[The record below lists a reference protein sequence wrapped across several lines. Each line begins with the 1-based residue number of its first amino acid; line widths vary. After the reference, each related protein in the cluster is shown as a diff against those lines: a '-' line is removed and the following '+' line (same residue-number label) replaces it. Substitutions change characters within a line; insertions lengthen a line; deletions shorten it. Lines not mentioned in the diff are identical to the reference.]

1 MNRQGN
7 TVQISPERLRLFCSK
22 NGGQTAVSE
31 TLGYGKSFISNA
43 LHSGKMSR
51 AANKLLAATYG
62 IPENFF
68 LAPDPPKTAQ
78 PPEPKAAPQAAPQ
91 AKQMGYAL
99 RLQATDKQ
107 VFLLLEHDGEKV
119 GSAYSKRKDSSEL
132 ALTQAISYVAH
143 MIYKFCEQKTLQ
155 ESMEGK

>member
-1 MNRQGN
+1 MKRQGN
-7 TVQISPERLRLFCSK
+7 MVKISPERLRLFCSK

-78 PPEPKAAPQAAPQ
+78 PPEPKAAPQA
-91 AKQMGYAL
+91 KQMGYAL

-119 GSAYSKRKDSSEL
+119 GSAYSRRKDSSEL
-132 ALTQAISYVAH
+132 ALTQAISYAAH
-143 MIYKFCEQKTLQ
+143 MIYIYKFCEQKTLQ

>member
-1 MNRQGN
+1 MKRQGN
-7 TVQISPERLRLFCSK
+7 MVKISKERLRLFCSK
-22 NGGQTAVSE
+22 NGGQAVVSE

-62 IPENFF
+62 IPEDFF
-68 LAPDPPKTAQ
+68 LAPDPPKTVQ
-78 PPEPKAAPQAAPQ
+78 PTEPKDAQQ
-91 AKQMGYAL
+91 GGQDGYAL
-99 RLQATDKQ
+99 RLLTSDKQ

-119 GSAYSKRKDSSEL
+119 GSAYSKRKDGSEL
-132 ALTQAISYVAH
+132 ALTQAISYAAH

>member
-1 MNRQGN
+1 MKRQGN
-7 TVQISPERLRLFCSK
+7 MVQISPERLRLFCSK

-31 TLGYGKSFISNA
+31 ALGYGKSFISNA
-43 LHSGKMSR
+43 LHSGKISR

-62 IPENFF
+62 IPEDFF
-68 LAPDPPKTAQ
+68 LAPDHPKTAL
-78 PPEPKAAPQAAPQ
+78 PPEPKDAQQ
-91 AKQMGYAL
+91 GGRDGYAL
-99 RLQATDKQ
+99 RLLTSDKQ

-132 ALTQAISYVAH
+132 ALTQAISYAAH
-143 MIYKFCEQKTLQ
+143 MIYKLYEQQTLQ

>member
-1 MNRQGN
+1 MKRQGN
-7 TVQISPERLRLFCSK
+7 MVKISPERLRLFCSK
-22 NGGQTAVSE
+22 NGGQAVVSE

-62 IPENFF
+62 IPEGFF

-78 PPEPKAAPQAAPQ
+78 PPEPKDAQQ
-91 AKQMGYAL
+91 GGQDGYAL
-99 RLQATDKQ
+99 RLLTSDKQ

-132 ALTQAISYVAH
+132 ALTQAISYAAH
-143 MIYKFCEQKTLQ
+143 MIYKLYEQQTLQ

>member
-22 NGGQTAVSE
+22 NGGQTVVSE

-78 PPEPKAAPQAAPQ
+78 PPEPKAAPQA
-91 AKQMGYAL
+91 KQMGYAL

-119 GSAYSKRKDSSEL
+119 GSAYSRRKDSSEL
-132 ALTQAISYVAH
+132 ALTQAISCAAH

>member
-1 MNRQGN
+1 MKRQGN
-7 TVQISPERLRLFCSK
+7 MVQISPERLRLFCSK
-22 NGGQTAVSE
+22 NGGQKAVSE
-31 TLGYGKSFISNA
+31 ALGYGKSFVSNA

-62 IPENFF
+62 IPEEFF

-78 PPEPKAAPQAAPQ
+78 PPESKDAQQ
-91 AKQMGYAL
+91 GGRDGYAL
-99 RLQATDKQ
+99 RLLTSDKQ

-132 ALTQAISYVAH
+132 ALTQAISYAAH
-143 MIYKFCEQKTLQ
+143 MIYKLYEQQTLQ

>member
-1 MNRQGN
+1 MKRKGN
-7 TVQISPERLRLFCSK
+7 MVQISPERLRLFCSK

-31 TLGYGKSFISNA
+31 TLGYGKSFIGNA
-43 LHSGKMSR
+43 LRSGKMSR

-62 IPENFF
+62 VPENFF

-78 PPEPKAAPQAAPQ
+78 PPEPKDAQQ
-91 AKQMGYAL
+91 GGQDGYAL
-99 RLQATDKQ
+99 RLLTSDKQ

-119 GSAYSKRKDSSEL
+119 GSAYSRRKDSSEL
-132 ALTQAISYVAH
+132 ALTQAISYAAH

>member
-1 MNRQGN
+1 MKQQGN

-31 TLGYGKSFISNA
+31 ALGYGKSFISNA
-43 LHSGKMSR
+43 LYSGKMSR

-62 IPENFF
+62 IPEDFF

-78 PPEPKAAPQAAPQ
+78 PPEPKAAQQ
-91 AKQMGYAL
+91 GGRDGYAL
-99 RLQATDKQ
+99 RLLTSDEQ

-132 ALTQAISYVAH
+132 ALTQAISYAAL
-143 MIYKFCEQKTLQ
+143 MIYKLYEQQTLQ

>member
-1 MNRQGN
+1 MKRQGN
-7 TVQISPERLRLFCSK
+7 MVKISPERLRLFCSK

-62 IPENFF
+62 IPEGFF

-78 PPEPKAAPQAAPQ
+78 PPEPKDAQQ
-91 AKQMGYAL
+91 GGQDGYAL
-99 RLQATDKQ
+99 RLLTSGKQ

-132 ALTQAISYVAH
+132 ALTQAISYAAH
-143 MIYKFCEQKTLQ
+143 MIYKLYEQKTLQ

>member
-7 TVQISPERLRLFCSK
+7 MVQISPERLRLFCSK

-31 TLGYGKSFISNA
+31 ALGYGKSFISNA
-43 LHSGKMSR
+43 LYSGRMSR

-62 IPENFF
+62 IPEDFF

-78 PPEPKAAPQAAPQ
+78 PPEPKAAPQ

-119 GSAYSKRKDSSEL
+119 GSAYSRRKDSSEL
-132 ALTQAISYVAH
+132 ALTQAISYAAH

>member
-7 TVQISPERLRLFCSK
+7 MVQISRERLRLFCSK
-22 NGGQTAVSE
+22 NGGQTVVSE

-78 PPEPKAAPQAAPQ
+78 PPEPKAAPQA
-91 AKQMGYAL
+91 KQMGYAL

-132 ALTQAISYVAH
+132 ALTQEISYAAH

>member
-1 MNRQGN
+1 MKRQGN

-31 TLGYGKSFISNA
+31 NLGYGRSFISNA
-43 LHSGKMSR
+43 LHSGKMSK

-62 IPENFF
+62 IPEDFF
-68 LAPDPPKTAQ
+68 LAPEPPKAAQ
-78 PPEPKAAPQAAPQ
+78 PPETKGAQQ
-91 AKQMGYAL
+91 GGQDGYSL
-99 RLQATDKQ
+99 RLLTSDKQ

-132 ALTQAISYVAH
+132 ALTQAISYAAH
-143 MIYKFCEQKTLQ
+143 MIYKSCEQKTLQ

>member
-1 MNRQGN
+1 
-7 TVQISPERLRLFCSK
+7 
-22 NGGQTAVSE
+22 
-31 TLGYGKSFISNA
+31 
-43 LHSGKMSR
+43 MSR

-78 PPEPKAAPQAAPQ
+78 PPEPKAAPQA
-91 AKQMGYAL
+91 KQMGYAL

-119 GSAYSKRKDSSEL
+119 GSAYSRRKDSSEL
-132 ALTQAISYVAH
+132 ALTQAISYAAH

>member
-1 MNRQGN
+1 M
-7 TVQISPERLRLFCSK
+7 VQISPERLRLFCSK
-22 NGGQTAVSE
+22 NGGQKAVSE
-31 TLGYGKSFISNA
+31 ALGYGKSFVSNA
-43 LHSGKMSR
+43 LHSGRMSR

-62 IPENFF
+62 IPEDFF

-78 PPEPKAAPQAAPQ
+78 PPEPKDAQQ
-91 AKQMGYAL
+91 GGQDGYAL
-99 RLQATDKQ
+99 RLLTSDKQ

-119 GSAYSKRKDSSEL
+119 GSAYSKRKGSSEL
-132 ALTQAISYVAH
+132 ALTQAISYAAH